1 LVEPSAAAAVAATRG
16 ASFNGSVV
24 LVMTGRNVDPDLV
37 TRARERPESF
47 SASGGRPQDLGTTG
61 V

>member
-1 LVEPSAAAAVAATRG
+1 LDG
-16 ASFNGSVV
+16 AVV

-47 SASGGRPQDLGTTG
+47 SA
-61 V
+61 